1 MSRKRREYDLSKDPE
16 HYFNRSQRPLQSL
29 IFLLPF
35 LIVYEAGVLLMPVN
49 QQVGHIQHILARS
62 LLADLLGLFGAA
74 GGYLPGLAVVIVLLS
89 WHVARRDKWELDWRL
104 NMAMGA
110 ESVAL
115 AVPLLMFALVW
126 RSEPAWATTL
136 MSPHITEAGREIV
149 YALGAGVYEELV
161 FRLMG
166 IAILHMILTDM
177 IGLNAKTGAIIAIAC
192 SAGLFASY
200 HFTVVNPF
208 TWVKFTFYSAA
219 GVYLAVIYVLR
230 GFGIVAASHACYDI
244 FYVIMTFQAASEH

>member
-1 MSRKRREYDLSKDPE
+1 MARRRQDRGLSADPE

-29 IFLLPF
+29 VFLLPF
-35 LIVYEAGVLLMPVN
+35 LLLYEAGVLLMPVN
-49 QQVGHIQHILARS
+49 QQVGHAQHILARS

-89 WHVARRDKWELDWRL
+89 WHLARRDKWEFDWRL

-115 AVPLLMFALVW
+115 AVPLLMFALLW
-126 RSEPAWATTL
+126 GREPAWAL
-136 MSPHITEAGREIV
+136 MPVGAPRDIV
-149 YALGAGVYEELV
+149 YSLGAGVYEELV
-161 FRLMG
+161 FRLMA
-166 IAILHMILTDM
+166 IAILHLLLTDI
-177 IGLNAKTGAIIAIAC
+177 IGLHTRTGAIIAIAC

-200 HFTVVNPF
+200 HFAADNPF

-219 GVYLAVIYVLR
+219 GVYLAVLYVLR
-230 GFGIVAASHACYDI
+230 GFGIVAATHAFYDI
-244 FYVIMTFQAASEH
+244 FYVAMTYTALGRH